1 MKFEYDVEYNSYTDT
16 FEFTV
21 TNGKQSRAFYVT
33 MKMLERDKKYLAE
46 KLKKFLNEGVPE
58 FEVKD

>member
-21 TNGKQSRAFYVT
+21 TNGRQSRAFYVT
-33 MKMLERDKKYLAE
+33 MKMLERDKKYLADR
-46 KLKKFLNEGVPE
+46 LKEFLNKGIPE
-58 FEVKD
+58 